1 MSSLLNYFS
10 KYPLSTNQLIM
21 LVALYFTL
29 VFNFPFLQ
37 EVTSTVLALE
47 NYNLLF
53 LATVP
58 VLAFNLCTLLFCFF
72 SARPIL
78 KPSLIC
84 LTLIS
89 SLVFYAKVSYGVIFD
104 YGMIQNSAE
113 THTAEAL
120 SYLNWHV
127 TAFFVFTGVLP
138 AAFILLVKI
147 KHYPRLMSL
156 LSRIK
161 LIAISI
167 ASIIIIAAIFY
178 PNYASVG
185 RNHRQ
190 LQKSSIPFQYL
201 VDSIKYTRDQ
211 YFTEPR
217 SFNTLDSAPRL
228 ITSDGAQKKVI
239 VMVIGETARAQNFAY
254 NGYDKPTNKATEK
267 YGLISFEKMFS
278 CGTATAVSVPCMFSS
293 LTRSNFDKIDAE
305 NEQNL
310 LDLVSLAGVDVLWVD
325 NNGCKGVCKRV
336 PTINIDVKSNNP
348 LCDGDYCFDEVL
360 IEPLQNKLAAL
371 SAPTTLIVLH
381 MIGSHGPTYFRRY
394 PSETRPFKD
403 DCQRSDIQNCS
414 PETLLNTYD
423 NTIAYTDLVLS
434 KIIESLNTLPEDVQ
448 PSMLYVSDHGESL
461 GESGAYLHGFPYAFA
476 PDEQK
481 HIPLL
486 AWFPEQRS
494 PYIDTTCLQRHA
506 KRDTFSHDNIFHS
519 MLGILNVDST
529 QYDRE
534 LDLFA
539 SCMSPQ
545 TRDGTRLTSNNMSG
559 VVNYS
564 TK

>member
-1 MSSLLNYFS
+1 MSSLFNRFS
-10 KYPLSTNQLIM
+10 KFQLSTNQLIL

-29 VFNFPFLQ
+29 VFNFPFLK
-37 EVTSTVLALE
+37 EVTTTVLALDDF
-47 NYNLLF
+47 NLIF
-53 LATVP
+53 LTTVP
-58 VLAFNLCTLLFCFF
+58 VLAFNLCSILFSLF
-72 SARPIL
+72 SARPML
-78 KPSLIC
+78 KPVLIG

-127 TAFFVFTGVLP
+127 AAFFLFTGVLP

-147 KHYPRLMSL
+147 KHYPRLKSL
-156 LSRIK
+156 VSRIK
-161 LIAISI
+161 LIATSI
-167 ASIIIIAAIFY
+167 LSILIIAALFY

-185 RNHRQ
+185 RNNRQ

-217 SFNTLDSAPRL
+217 DFKTLDSHPSLDKA
-228 ITSDGAQKKVI
+228 DDEHKKVI
-239 VMVIGETARAQNFAY
+239 VMVLGETARAQNFSY
-254 NGYDKPTNKATEK
+254 NGYDKPTNHATEK
-267 YGLISFEKMFS
+267 YKLISFEKMFS

-293 LTRSNFDKIDAE
+293 LTRSNFDKLDAE
-305 NEQNL
+305 YEQNL

-325 NNGCKGVCKRV
+325 NNGCKGVCERV

-348 LCDGDYCFDEVL
+348 LCDGEYCLDEVL
-360 IEPLQNKLAAL
+360 LEPLQEKLAHL

-414 PETLLNTYD
+414 PESLLNTYD

-434 KIIESLNTLPEDVQ
+434 KVIASLNALPQDVQ

-476 PDEQK
+476 PEEQR

-494 PYIDTTCLQRHA
+494 QYIDTTCLKDHA

-519 MLGILNVDST
+519 MLGILNVHST
-529 QYDRE
+529 QYDKN
-534 LDLFA
+534 LDMFA
-539 SCMSPQ
+539 RCMQ
-545 TRDGTRLTSNNMSG
+545 TPSQEGMRLTQVQN
-559 VVNYS
+559 
-564 TK
+564 

>member
-1 MSSLLNYFS
+1 MSPSFKRFS
-10 KYPLSTNQLIM
+10 ICQLSTNQLIL

-37 EVTSTVLALE
+37 EVTRTVLALD

-58 VLAFNLCTLLFCFF
+58 ILAFNLCTLLFCLF

-78 KPSLIC
+78 KPCLIS

-113 THTAEAL
+113 TYTAEVL
-120 SYLNWHV
+120 SYLNWHLV
-127 TAFFVFTGVLP
+127 AFFFVTGALP
-138 AAFILLVKI
+138 AAFIQLVRVKQSTTL
-147 KHYPRLMSL
+147 KSL
-156 LSRIK
+156 VSRIK
-161 LIAISI
+161 LMATSI
-167 ASIIIIAAIFY
+167 LSILIIAAIFY

-201 VDSIKYTRDQ
+201 VDSVKYTKDQ
-211 YFTEPR
+211 YFTAPR
-217 SFNTLDSAPRL
+217 SFKTLDNAPSL
-228 ITSDGAQKKVI
+228 LSNDETQKKVI
-239 VMVIGETARAQNFAY
+239 VMVLGETARAQNFSY

-267 YGLISFEKMFS
+267 YGLISFENMFS
-278 CGTATAVSVPCMFSS
+278 CGTATAVSVPCMFSA
-293 LTRSNFDKIDAE
+293 LTRSNFDKNDAE
-305 NEQNL
+305 YEQNL
-310 LDLVSLAGVDVLWVD
+310 MDLVSLAGVDVLWID
-325 NNGCKGVCKRV
+325 NNGCKGVCERV
-336 PTINIDVKSNNP
+336 PTINIDVKSDNP
-348 LCDGDYCFDEVL
+348 LCDGEYCFDEVL
-360 IEPLQNKLAAL
+360 IEPLQKKLANL
-371 SAPTTLIVLH
+371 TAPTTFIVLH
-381 MIGSHGPTYFRRY
+381 MIGSHGPTYYRRY

-414 PETLLNTYD
+414 SESLVNTYD

-434 KIIESLNTLPEDVQ
+434 KVIESLDTLPKDVQ

-476 PDEQK
+476 PQEQT

-494 PYIDTTCLQRHA
+494 PYIDTACLRTQA
-506 KRDTFSHDNIFHS
+506 KNNTFSHDNIFHS
-519 MLGILNVDST
+519 MLGVLNVATSP
-529 QYDRE
+529 YDKN
-534 LDLFA
+534 LDIFS
-539 SCMSPQ
+539 SCMTP
-545 TRDGTRLTSNNMSG
+545 RDQEHMRLANNEESGTVR
-559 VVNYS
+559 
-564 TK
+564 